1 MGYKLEFQKV
11 NDLFEEL
18 KKEYKIYAPKRF
30 EKQGRYSD
38 TDIIRYAEVNSVE
51 EIIYKEKS
59 TYPVKEVITPI
70 NQTLYYFT
78 EDEFKESK
86 NPHNKKILIFARTC
100 DINAQ
105 ERQDKIYL
113 ENGDFEDVFYKRV
126 RDKVKFVCMECIEGW
141 DTCFCTTMGS
151 NKTDNYSLAV
161 RFLEDAILFNLNDEE
176 FKDYFKDKKQEEF
189 TLKFIK
195 ENKAKVTLPEIKDKE
210 VLEKLKKHPMW
221 EEYNKRCIGCGSCT
235 LACSTCTCFTT
246 KDIVYNEN
254 ANVGERR
261 RVQASCHVD
270 GFDEMAGG
278 HKFRNTLGD
287 RMRYKVLHKIHDYK
301 EKFGDNHMCVGCG
314 RCTDR
319 CPENISITATINK
332 VTKAVNEI
340 CGGNDNEQ

>member
-1 MGYKLEFQKV
+1 MGYKLEFQEV

-51 EIIYKEKS
+51 EIVYKEKS

-78 EDEFKESK
+78 EDEFRESK
-86 NPHNKKILIFARTC
+86 NPHNKKILIFARPC

-113 ENGDFEDVFYKRV
+113 ENGNFEDAFYKRV
-126 RDKVKFVCMECIEGW
+126 RDKVKFVCMECVEGW
-141 DTCFCTTMGS
+141 DTCFCTTMKS
-151 NKTDNYSLAV
+151 NKTNNYSLAV
-161 RFLEDAILFNLNDEE
+161 RFLEDVILFNVNDEE
-176 FKDYFKDKKQEEF
+176 FKDYFKDKKEEEF
-189 TLKFIK
+189 ILEFIK
-195 ENKAKVTLPEIKDKE
+195 ENKAKVKLPEIKDKE
-210 VLEKLKKHPMW
+210 VIEKLKRHPMW

-261 RVQASCHVD
+261 RVQASCHID

-287 RMRYKVLHKIHDYK
+287 KMRYKVLHKIHDYK

-340 CGGNDNEQ
+340 CGGNDNE

>member
-51 EIIYKEKS
+51 EIVYKEKS

-78 EDEFKESK
+78 EDEFRESK
-86 NPHNKKILIFARTC
+86 NPHNKKILIFARPC

-113 ENGDFEDVFYKRV
+113 ENGNFEDVFYKRV
-126 RDKVKFVCMECIEGW
+126 RDKVKFVCMECVEGW
-141 DTCFCTTMGS
+141 DTCFCTTMKS

-161 RFLEDAILFNLNDEE
+161 RFLEDAILFNVNDEE
-176 FKDYFKDKKQEEF
+176 FKDYFRNEKQEEF
-189 TLKFIK
+189 TLEFIK
-195 ENKAKVTLPEIKDKE
+195 ENKAKVKLPEIKDKE
-210 VLEKLKKHPMW
+210 VIEKLKKHPMW

-246 KDIVYNEN
+246 KDIIYNEN
-254 ANVGERR
+254 SNVGERR

-340 CGGNDNEQ
+340 CGGNDNE